1 MRRNKM
7 LVFSG
12 LGRLTKDPVVKQVG
26 ETTVC
31 RFSMAFSKKIKDKEY
46 TDFFDFELWGRAG
59 EVVNEYCQ
67 KGDQLFVSGEPRQ
80 ERWEK
85 DGQARSSVL
94 FRVND
99 FRLVSGKRDANI
111 STKPV
116 ELEETNEVPF

>member
-1 MRRNKM
+1 M

-99 FRLVSGKRDANI
+99 FRLVGGKRDANI